1 MVETCSRCGRA
12 RPVFIAD
19 PTCPKGGGYCDWKI
33 ATATVSKVTI
43 EELFD
48 RIEDAYN
55 LLAEAEE
62 CEDASSLFDLCIAA
76 RKILKPNKRRTS

>member
-1 MVETCSRCGRA
+1 MAETCCRCGRT
-12 RPVFIAD
+12 RPTFIAD

-33 ATATVSKVTI
+33 VTVSKVTI
-43 EELFD
+43 EALFD

-62 CEDASSLFDLCIAA
+62 CEDASSLLGLCIAA
-76 RKILKPNKRRTS
+76 RKVLKPSKQR